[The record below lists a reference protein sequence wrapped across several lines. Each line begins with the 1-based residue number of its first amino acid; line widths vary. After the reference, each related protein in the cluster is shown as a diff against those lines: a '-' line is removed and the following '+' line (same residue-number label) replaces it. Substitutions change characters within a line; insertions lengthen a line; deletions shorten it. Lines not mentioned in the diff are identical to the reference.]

1 MKGCHLPQ
9 NMRKA
14 LAQNPNL
21 LRTLIGMGLTLIF
34 LLAYAVYGATIDT
47 EVYIYESD
55 STESQVVLGE
65 EDRFYDDDGNRT
77 IWTWDANLNGI
88 NLTWVNLS
96 GEMLSIGST
105 ISISNSAGL
114 YSHPDLGNPDA
125 DDFSCSDSCKK
136 ADDHTINITSDTTA
150 IISLT
155 DPDPALRGKGSLFA
169 DSLEEAESKSSKIL
183 STNFTPTS
191 VRITVI
197 EQGNRDVAPTVT
209 LTQVNE
215 ELGDVKQF
223 EIDAATEFMWA
234 LAAVIGCFGMILVPS
249 FTVYFAA
256 QAKQKKLELKL
267 QNAQSVLEEE

>member
-1 MKGCHLPQ
+1 MKDRLLPQ
-9 NMRKA
+9 IMREA

-34 LLAYAVYGATIDT
+34 LLAYAVYGATIET

-55 STESQVVLGE
+55 SIESQVPLDS
-65 EDRFYDDDGNRT
+65 EDRFYDSDGNRT
-77 IWTWDANLNGI
+77 IWTWDADLNGI

-105 ISISNSAGL
+105 ISISNAEGL

-125 DDFSCSDSCKK
+125 DDFSCSESCKK
-136 ADDHTINITSDTTA
+136 DEDHTINITSDSTE
-150 IISLT
+150 IIALT
-155 DPDPALRGKGSLFA
+155 DPNPALRGKGSLFA
-169 DSLEEAESKSSKIL
+169 DSIDEALEKSDEIL
-183 STNFTPTS
+183 STNFTQTT

-197 EQGNRDVAPTVT
+197 EQGNRDVAPTVS

-215 ELGDVKQF
+215 ELGDVEQF

-249 FTVYFAA
+249 FTVYWAA

-267 QNAQSVLEEE
+267 QVAQTSLEEE

>member
-1 MKGCHLPQ
+1 MKGKHLPQ
-9 NMRKA
+9 IMRKA

-34 LLAYAVYGATIDT
+34 LLAYAVYGATIET
-47 EVYIYESD
+47 EVYIYESE
-55 STESQVVLGE
+55 SVESQVTLE
-65 EDRFYDDDGNRT
+65 SNNSFYDEDENRT
-77 IWTWDANLNGI
+77 IWTWDATLNGI

-96 GEMLSIGST
+96 GDMLSIGST
-105 ISISNSAGL
+105 ISISTKAGL

-125 DDFSCSDSCKK
+125 DDFSCSESCRKSE
-136 ADDHTINITSDTTA
+136 DHTINITSESSK

-169 DSLEEAESKSSKIL
+169 DSLKEAEIESDKIL

-197 EQGNRDVAPTVT
+197 EDGNRDVAPTVS

-267 QNAQSVLEEE
+267 HNAQSTLEQE